1 MGTLPGKRS
10 ATPTC
15 SSLVRRNRMY
25 PRYSATIRFSIISTT
40 HPPRIRARASGQ
52 RGQHRPPGHP
62 EDVCSGQFVRIH
74 DALPD
79 ASNLNS
85 DSGSR

>member
-1 MGTLPGKRS
+1 
-10 ATPTC
+10 
-15 SSLVRRNRMY
+15 MY

-74 DALPD
+74 DALP
-79 ASNLNS
+79 ARESEQRFRQS
-85 DSGSR
+85 AKCRGCSGRFGPAEPPLVRK